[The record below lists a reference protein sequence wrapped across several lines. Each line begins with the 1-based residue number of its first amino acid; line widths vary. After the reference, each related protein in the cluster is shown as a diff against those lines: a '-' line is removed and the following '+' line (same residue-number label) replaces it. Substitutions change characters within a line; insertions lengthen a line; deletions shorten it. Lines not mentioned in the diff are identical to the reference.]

1 MEKFNELI
9 QSTKPVLVDF
19 YAEWCGPCK
28 IMKPRILDVAER
40 MGDNVKVVQIDV
52 DKEKE
57 LATRFRISSVPT
69 LIIFKN
75 GKQQW
80 RQSGIISALALMKL
94 LQEYQKNNE
103 KNPIK
108 PHRIVRTSIH
118 IVCTI
123 SKRRKKRRIIRYPNE
138 QTNVLGQSLRLHHW
152 RYRMEIFGRQAMC
165 YRLLCHLVWSMPHGC
180 PYLEGLGQRIW

>member
-19 YAEWCGPCK
+19 YAEWCGPCQ

-40 MGDNVKVVQIDV
+40 IGDDAKVIQIDI

-57 LATRFRISSVPT
+57 LATRFRIQSVPT

-80 RQSGIISALALMKL
+80 RQSGVISAHALML
-94 LQEYQKNNE
+94 LLKEYQ
-103 KNPIK
+103 
-108 PHRIVRTSIH
+108 
-118 IVCTI
+118 
-123 SKRRKKRRIIRYPNE
+123 
-138 QTNVLGQSLRLHHW
+138 
-152 RYRMEIFGRQAMC
+152 
-165 YRLLCHLVWSMPHGC
+165 
-180 PYLEGLGQRIW
+180 

>member
-19 YAEWCGPCK
+19 YAEWCGPCQ

-40 MGDNVKVVQIDV
+40 IGDDVKVIQIDI

-57 LATRFRISSVPT
+57 LATRFRIQSVPT

-80 RQSGIISALALMKL
+80 RQSGVISAHALMQL
-94 LQEYQKNNE
+94 LKEYQ
-103 KNPIK
+103 
-108 PHRIVRTSIH
+108 
-118 IVCTI
+118 
-123 SKRRKKRRIIRYPNE
+123 
-138 QTNVLGQSLRLHHW
+138 
-152 RYRMEIFGRQAMC
+152 
-165 YRLLCHLVWSMPHGC
+165 
-180 PYLEGLGQRIW
+180 

>member
-1 MEKFNELI
+1 MENFNELI
-9 QSTKPVLVDF
+9 QSTELVLVDF

-94 LQEYQKNNE
+94 LQEYQ
-103 KNPIK
+103 
-108 PHRIVRTSIH
+108 
-118 IVCTI
+118 
-123 SKRRKKRRIIRYPNE
+123 
-138 QTNVLGQSLRLHHW
+138 
-152 RYRMEIFGRQAMC
+152 
-165 YRLLCHLVWSMPHGC
+165 
-180 PYLEGLGQRIW
+180 

>member
-94 LQEYQKNNE
+94 LQEY
-103 KNPIK
+103 I
-108 PHRIVRTSIH
+108 
-118 IVCTI
+118 
-123 SKRRKKRRIIRYPNE
+123 E
-138 QTNVLGQSLRLHHW
+138 Q
-152 RYRMEIFGRQAMC
+152 
-165 YRLLCHLVWSMPHGC
+165 
-180 PYLEGLGQRIW
+180 

>member
-9 QSTKPVLVDF
+9 QSPKPVLVDF
-19 YAEWCGPCK
+19 YAEWCGPCQ

-52 DKEKE
+52 EKEKE

-94 LQEYQKNNE
+94 LQEYQ
-103 KNPIK
+103 
-108 PHRIVRTSIH
+108 
-118 IVCTI
+118 
-123 SKRRKKRRIIRYPNE
+123 
-138 QTNVLGQSLRLHHW
+138 
-152 RYRMEIFGRQAMC
+152 
-165 YRLLCHLVWSMPHGC
+165 
-180 PYLEGLGQRIW
+180 

>member
-28 IMKPRILDVAER
+28 IMKPRILDVMER
-40 MGDNVKVVQIDV
+40 MGDDIQVIQIDV

-57 LATRFRISSVPT
+57 IAARFRIASVPT

-80 RQSGIISALALMKL
+80 RQSGIISAHALMKL
-94 LQEYQKNNE
+94 LQEY
-103 KNPIK
+103 
-108 PHRIVRTSIH
+108 
-118 IVCTI
+118 
-123 SKRRKKRRIIRYPNE
+123 
-138 QTNVLGQSLRLHHW
+138 L
-152 RYRMEIFGRQAMC
+152 
-165 YRLLCHLVWSMPHGC
+165 
-180 PYLEGLGQRIW
+180 

>member
-1 MEKFNELI
+1 M
-9 QSTKPVLVDF
+9 
-19 YAEWCGPCK
+19 CGPCK

-94 LQEYQKNNE
+94 LQEYQ
-103 KNPIK
+103 
-108 PHRIVRTSIH
+108 
-118 IVCTI
+118 
-123 SKRRKKRRIIRYPNE
+123 
-138 QTNVLGQSLRLHHW
+138 
-152 RYRMEIFGRQAMC
+152 
-165 YRLLCHLVWSMPHGC
+165 
-180 PYLEGLGQRIW
+180 

>member
-19 YAEWCGPCK
+19 YAEWCGPCQ

-40 MGDNVKVVQIDV
+40 IGDDAQVIQIDI

-57 LATRFRISSVPT
+57 LATRFRIQSVPT

-80 RQSGIISALALMKL
+80 RQSGVISAHALIQL
-94 LQEYQKNNE
+94 LKEYQ
-103 KNPIK
+103 
-108 PHRIVRTSIH
+108 
-118 IVCTI
+118 
-123 SKRRKKRRIIRYPNE
+123 
-138 QTNVLGQSLRLHHW
+138 
-152 RYRMEIFGRQAMC
+152 
-165 YRLLCHLVWSMPHGC
+165 
-180 PYLEGLGQRIW
+180 

>member
-1 MEKFNELI
+1 MNMEKFNELI

-94 LQEYQKNNE
+94 LQEYQ
-103 KNPIK
+103 
-108 PHRIVRTSIH
+108 
-118 IVCTI
+118 
-123 SKRRKKRRIIRYPNE
+123 
-138 QTNVLGQSLRLHHW
+138 
-152 RYRMEIFGRQAMC
+152 
-165 YRLLCHLVWSMPHGC
+165 
-180 PYLEGLGQRIW
+180 

>member
-9 QSTKPVLVDF
+9 QSTELVLVDF
-19 YAEWCGPCK
+19 CAEWCGPCK

-80 RQSGIISALALMKL
+80 RQSGIISVLALMKL
-94 LQEYQKNNE
+94 LQEYQ
-103 KNPIK
+103 
-108 PHRIVRTSIH
+108 
-118 IVCTI
+118 
-123 SKRRKKRRIIRYPNE
+123 
-138 QTNVLGQSLRLHHW
+138 
-152 RYRMEIFGRQAMC
+152 
-165 YRLLCHLVWSMPHGC
+165 
-180 PYLEGLGQRIW
+180 